1 MDWIR
6 TSRVEESF
14 LMPPRF
20 LFWGEMEEKEVPL
33 KVLNLL
39 EDRKRATDQKLTA
52 LTLLHLRE
60 LQRLLKIWKSPSLP
74 RKLYP

>member
-6 TSRVEESF
+6 TIRGEESF

-33 KVLNLL
+33 KALSLL
-39 EDRKRATDQKLTA
+39 EDRKRVTDQKLTA

-60 LQRLLKIWKSPSLP
+60 LQRLLKTWKIQSLP